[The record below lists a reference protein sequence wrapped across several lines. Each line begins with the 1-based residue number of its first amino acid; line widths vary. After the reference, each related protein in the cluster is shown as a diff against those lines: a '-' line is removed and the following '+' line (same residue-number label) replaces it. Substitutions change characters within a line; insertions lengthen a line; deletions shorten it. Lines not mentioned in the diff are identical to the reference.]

1 MSRWKSAAVVLAAG
15 KGTRMKS
22 ARPKVLHSVANR
34 PMILHILDRLKEVDV
49 DRTIVVVG
57 AEQTDVAEAVAPAL
71 TAVQSPPRG
80 TGDAV
85 LAARTHIDGFDGDVL
100 ILCGDTPLLTAATL
114 SRLLDRRRAKDAPA
128 VVLLGFRPADT
139 AEYGRLVV
147 GRDGSLDAIVEH
159 MDATAAQRAIPLC
172 NSGVMAVDGRHL
184 CSLLDAVGNDN
195 DKGEYYL
202 TDIVAIARKRGLACA
217 VVEGED
223 PDEIMGVNS
232 RIDLAAA
239 EAAMQRR
246 LRAKAMAEGATLA
259 DPETVYF
266 SADTRLG
273 QDVTVGP
280 HVVFGPGV
288 SVGNNVEIV
297 AFCHLTGVEI
307 AEKAIVGPF
316 ARIRPGTRIGPEVRI
331 GNFVEVKG
339 SVLEKGAKANHLSYV
354 GDTHVGAGANIGAG
368 TITCNYDGFF
378 KSKTEIGAGAFIGS
392 NTALVAPVK
401 VGDGAIVGAGS
412 VITIDVKPNALAV
425 ERNQQVERE
434 GWATQFRARKKAQKE
449 AAKAATKASEGKSG
463 EGKRTTKV
471 G

>member
-1 MSRWKSAAVVLAAG
+1 MSRPRTAAVVLAAG

-22 ARPKVLHSVANR
+22 GRPKVMHSVANR
-34 PMILHILDRLKEVDV
+34 PMILHILDRLKDIAV
-49 DRTIVVVG
+49 DRTVVVVG
-57 AEQTDVAEAVAPAL
+57 TDMGEVVEAVAPAL

-85 LAARTHIDGFDGDVL
+85 IAARTHLEGFEGDIL
-100 ILCGDTPLLTAATL
+100 ILCGDTPLLTSETL
-114 SRLLDRRRAKDAPA
+114 ARLLERRRAKDSPA
-128 VVLLGFRPADT
+128 IVLLGFRPGDT
-139 AEYGRLVV
+139 AEYGRLIV
-147 GRDGSLDAIVEH
+147 GHDGVLDAIVEH
-159 MDATAAQRAIPLC
+159 RDASPKERAIPLC
-172 NSGVMAVDGRHL
+172 NAGVMAVDGRHL
-184 CSLLDAVGNDN
+184 FALLDGIDN
-195 DKGEYYL
+195 KNAKGEYYL
-202 TDIVAIARKRGLACA
+202 TDIVALGRKRGLACA
-217 VVEGED
+217 VVEADE
-223 PDEIMGVNS
+223 PDEVMGVNS

-246 LRAKAMAEGATLA
+246 LRARAMAEGATLT

-273 QDVTVGP
+273 QDVTIGP

-288 SVGNNVEIV
+288 TVRDNVEIV

-392 NTALVAPVK
+392 NTALVAPVT
-401 VGDGAIVGAGS
+401 VGEGAIVGAGS
-412 VITIDVKPNALAV
+412 VITVDVKPNALAV
-425 ERNQQVERE
+425 ERSQQVERE

-449 AAKAATKASEGKSG
+449 AAKAAAKASEGKTG
-463 EGKRTTKV
+463 EGKRTKV
-471 G
+471 S

>member
-1 MSRWKSAAVVLAAG
+1 MSRPKSAAVVLAAG

-34 PMILHILDRLKEVDV
+34 PMILHILDRLKELAI
-49 DRTIVVVG
+49 DRTVVVVG
-57 AEQTDVAEAVAPAL
+57 SDQTEVAAAVAPAL

-85 LAARTHIDGFDGDVL
+85 LAARTHLEGFDGDIL
-100 ILCGDTPLLTAATL
+100 ILCGDTPLLTAETL
-114 SRLLDRRRAKDAPA
+114 SRLLDRRRAEDDPA

-147 GRDGSLDAIVEH
+147 RRDGSLEAIVEH
-159 MDATAAQRAIPLC
+159 RDATPAQRAIPLC
-172 NSGVMAVDGRHL
+172 NAGVMAVDGRHL
-184 CSLLDAVGNDN
+184 FALLDAVDNDN
-195 DKGEYYL
+195 AKGEYYL
-202 TDIVAIARKRGLACA
+202 TDIVAIARKRGLTCA
-217 VVEGED
+217 SIEAD
-223 PDEIMGVNS
+223 DADEVMGVNS

-239 EAAMQRR
+239 ETAMQRR
-246 LRAKAMAEGATLA
+246 LRASAMAEGATLT

-273 QDVTVGP
+273 QDVTIGP

-288 SVGNNVEIV
+288 TIRDNVEVV

-339 SVLEKGAKANHLSYV
+339 SVLDKGAKANHLSYI

-368 TITCNYDGFF
+368 TITCNYDGFL
-378 KSKTEIGAGAFIGS
+378 KSRTEIGAGAFIGS
-392 NTALVAPVK
+392 NTALVAPVT
-401 VGDGAIVGAGS
+401 VGEGAIVGAGS
-412 VITIDVKPNALAV
+412 VITVDVKPNALAV
-425 ERNQQVERE
+425 ERSQQVERE
-434 GWATQFRARKKAQKE
+434 GWATQFRVRKKAQKE
-449 AAKAATKASEGKSG
+449 AAKAAQGKAG

-471 G
+471 S